1 MTPGAP
7 TSASSV
13 ARFMGTR
20 KGVFTMENAPKQ
32 ASAGIVKPGEV
43 TAIAIM
49 TLISGILNIT
59 LGLGLIVTF
68 TLGIVTIICIPLA
81 LYPIILG
88 ILEIIYAAK
97 LLPNPPKPVEPAQYL
112 AIMQIIDIVFGNVIS
127 LAAGILAL
135 VFYSDQKVKAY
146 FARVSGRA
154 V

>member
-1 MTPGAP
+1 
-7 TSASSV
+7 
-13 ARFMGTR
+13 
-20 KGVFTMENAPKQ
+20 MENPSKPKPT
-32 ASAGIVKPGEV
+32 ATTKPGEV
-43 TAIAIM
+43 TAIAIV

-68 TLGIVTIICIPLA
+68 TLGIVTIICIPFA

-88 ILEIIYAAK
+88 ILEIIYAAR

-135 VFYSDQKVKAY
+135 VFYSDQKVKDY
-146 FARVSGRA
+146 FAEINGRA

>member
-1 MTPGAP
+1 
-7 TSASSV
+7 
-13 ARFMGTR
+13 
-20 KGVFTMENAPKQ
+20 MENAPKQ